1 MCKVYVSLLLN
12 DLFTVKYWCRD
23 IKCKNFKQIGINI
36 FTFQSASNLSL
47 PEVFRRGLQRFPP
60 ESKIMKHTINRIK
73 RLHLFSYYPRP
84 CSGVALIRRIL
95 PHTVILHMQLDILR
109 ELGTNSFE
117 CTDSD
122 IQEGNPPLV
131 TLPPY
136 RRRRPPPPPP
146 S

>member
-1 MCKVYVSLLLN
+1 
-12 DLFTVKYWCRD
+12 
-23 IKCKNFKQIGINI
+23 
-36 FTFQSASNLSL
+36 
-47 PEVFRRGLQRFPP
+47 
-60 ESKIMKHTINRIK
+60 MKHTINRIK

-109 ELGTNSFE
+109 ELDTNSFE

-136 RRRRPPPPPP
+136 RRPPPPTLLAINNCSLQFYTFRSSDSRRNSREVPKSRYFDSWVVSLKKLLAYKRRVRIIRKLP
-146 S
+146 KISYA

>member
-1 MCKVYVSLLLN
+1 
-12 DLFTVKYWCRD
+12 
-23 IKCKNFKQIGINI
+23 
-36 FTFQSASNLSL
+36 
-47 PEVFRRGLQRFPP
+47 
-60 ESKIMKHTINRIK
+60 MKHTINRIK

-136 RRRRPPPPPP
+136 RRRHPLPPYRRRHPPPPTLLARNNWSLQFYTFRSSDSRRNSREVPK
-146 S
+146 SRSNTLILG